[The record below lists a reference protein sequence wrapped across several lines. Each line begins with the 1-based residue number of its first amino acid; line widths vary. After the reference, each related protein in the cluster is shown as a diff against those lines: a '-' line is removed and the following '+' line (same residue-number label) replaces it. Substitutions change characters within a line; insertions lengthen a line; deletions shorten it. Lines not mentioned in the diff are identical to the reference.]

1 MTNHTIPAVEIEV
14 QETQGAAHAVL
25 LKQEFGG
32 NVHQVELQNVHVRWL
47 AERMGIVPT
56 VTAEA
61 ASMISIN
68 FGQATKFAAEGHR
81 LRLAIQRAHRISQKV
96 LQLVQTAEE
105 KGHEDL
111 TLEVASA
118 TELVDF
124 LKFVCDGFE
133 YDDAGEEVKPTP
145 PRPSNHVPEELF
157 GEGCAA

>member
-1 MTNHTIPAVEIEV
+1 MTNHTIPAVEIEI
-14 QETQGAAHAVL
+14 QETQGAARAVL

-32 NVHQVELQNVHVRWL
+32 NVHQVELQDVHVRWL

-68 FGQATKFAAEGHR
+68 FGQATKFASEGHR

-133 YDDAGEEVKPTP
+133 YDDAGEEVKPMP
-145 PRPSNHVPEELF
+145 PRPSNHVPEELL
-157 GEGCAA
+157 GEGGAA

>member
-1 MTNHTIPAVEIEV
+1 MTTYTIPAIEVEI
-14 QETQGAAHAVL
+14 QESQGSARAVL

-32 NVHQVELQNVHVRWL
+32 NLNQVELQGLHVRWL
-47 AERMGIVPT
+47 AERLGIVPT

-68 FGQATKFAAEGHR
+68 FGQLTKFAAEGHR

-96 LQLVQTAEE
+96 LQLVEAAEE

-111 TLEVASA
+111 ALEIASA

-133 YDDAGEEVKPTP
+133 YDDAGEELKPEP
-145 PRPSNHVPEELF
+145 PRPSNHVPEGLF
-157 GEGCAA
+157 EGGAS